1 MAYTLQQQ
9 HDRLDAVK
17 ELNPNAIYNCADGVF
32 TWLDGTTPISD
43 ADIDV
48 KIEELKTAYD
58 ALDYSRNRAV
68 AYPELKEQLDLL
80 YKDMAADKGDK
91 TGEWFKAVKKVK
103 DDNPK

>member
-48 KIEELKTAYD
+48 KIEEIKTAYD
-58 ALDYSRNRAV
+58 AKQYQRDRV
-68 AYPELKEQLDLL
+68 YPSIGDQLDMLWHSIDEDPAL
-80 YKDMAADKGDK
+80 KSKYFSFYEAIKS
-91 TGEWFKAVKKVK
+91 VKVK
-103 DDNPK
+103 NPK